1 MPKYQATSYIRLSY
15 TDDRSSESDSVT
27 NQRKLIENFIERN
40 PDIEIIS
47 EKIDD
52 GYSGI
57 IFDRPAFKEMMQDIT
72 DGKINCVIVKDL
84 SRLGRE
90 YIETGRYLRR
100 VFPAY
105 GVRFI
110 AITDNIDTAHENS
123 GDDLTVSVKNIMNE
137 AYCRDISIKTR
148 TSLDIKRRNGDF
160 VGAFPVYGYMKS
172 EENKN
177 LLVPDPYAARVV
189 QDIFRMRLDGTSALR
204 IATVLNDMGILSPL
218 AYKKNNGFP
227 YAKHGY
233 TDKEDCKWSATT
245 VIRILQDETY
255 TGALVQG
262 KQGTPHYTGTAQKT
276 VGLATLRELL
286 IPVAPYKEQMQIY
299 AQTQD
304 ALSIVDSL
312 SSDKEDLLNIIE
324 NARAKILDLAIRGQL
339 VPQDPDDE
347 PASALLERIRAEKE
361 ELIRQGKI
369 KRNKKEPVIFRGEDN
384 SYYVRQGTHTESIDD
399 QFIFDLPDN
408 WKWCSLLNV
417 AKIELGKTLDSVKN
431 TGTNHPYLRSVNVR
445 WNEVDLAD
453 LKEMRFEPEEVDRY
467 TVRRNDLLICEGGD
481 VGRSCVWTNEK
492 EILYQNALHR
502 VRFYGECNPFYFM
515 YYMMYYESRGI
526 IKALCKGVTIK
537 HLTGNVLSLIPFA
550 LPPLEEQGR
559 IVERLNQMFA
569 LLDTILCD

>member
-1 MPKYQATSYIRLSY
+1 MLNLNQAILKSILLPVPPCIEQRRIIDCISSTDIR
-15 TDDRSSESDSVT
+15 
-27 NQRKLIENFIERN
+27 FA
-40 PDIEIIS
+40 EIADQQV
-47 EKIDD
+47 ELV
-52 GYSGI
+52 
-57 IFDRPAFKEMMQDIT
+57 A
-72 DGKINCVIVKDL
+72 CVAK
-84 SRLGRE
+84 
-90 YIETGRYLRR
+90 
-100 VFPAY
+100 A
-105 GVRFI
+105 
-110 AITDNIDTAHENS
+110 
-123 GDDLTVSVKNIMNE
+123 
-137 AYCRDISIKTR
+137 
-148 TSLDIKRRNGDF
+148 
-160 VGAFPVYGYMKS
+160 KS
-172 EENKN
+172 
-177 LLVPDPYAARVV
+177 
-189 QDIFRMRLDGTSALR
+189 
-204 IATVLNDMGILSPL
+204 
-218 AYKKNNGFP
+218 
-227 YAKHGY
+227 
-233 TDKEDCKWSATT
+233 
-245 VIRILQDETY
+245 
-255 TGALVQG
+255 
-262 KQGTPHYTGTAQKT
+262 
-276 VGLATLRELL
+276 
-286 IPVAPYKEQMQIY
+286 
-299 AQTQD
+299 
-304 ALSIVDSL
+304 
-312 SSDKEDLLNIIE
+312 
-324 NARAKILDLAIRGQL
+324 KILDLAIRGQL
-339 VPQDPDDE
+339 VPQNPNDE
-347 PASALLERIRAEKE
+347 PASVLLERIRAEKE

-369 KRNKKEPVIFRGEDN
+369 KRDKKESVIFRGEDN

-481 VGRSCVWTNEK
+481 VGRSCVWTDEK

>member
-1 MPKYQATSYIRLSY
+1 MKCIEDEIPFDLPEGWAWSRMGSLCEHITSGFRGWAQYYSDTGSLFLRMGNLSRDSFKLRMDNLQRVDLPDNVEGTRTRVAENDLLFSITAEIGMLGLIPANFEEAYINQHVGLTRFLKEAQTKYFPYILMSAFCRNQYYTVQSGMKNSFRLDNIQNILTPVPPLGEQIRIAKKLSSIWFHIQQI
-15 TDDRSSESDSVT
+15 DDESETAAD
-27 NQRKLIENFIERN
+27 
-40 PDIEIIS
+40 IIS
-47 EKIDD
+47 KAK
-52 GYSGI
+52 S
-57 IFDRPAFKEMMQDIT
+57 
-72 DGKINCVIVKDL
+72 
-84 SRLGRE
+84 
-90 YIETGRYLRR
+90 
-100 VFPAY
+100 
-105 GVRFI
+105 
-110 AITDNIDTAHENS
+110 
-123 GDDLTVSVKNIMNE
+123 
-137 AYCRDISIKTR
+137 KT
-148 TSLDIKRRNGDF
+148 
-160 VGAFPVYGYMKS
+160 
-172 EENKN
+172 
-177 LLVPDPYAARVV
+177 
-189 QDIFRMRLDGTSALR
+189 
-204 IATVLNDMGILSPL
+204 
-218 AYKKNNGFP
+218 
-227 YAKHGY
+227 
-233 TDKEDCKWSATT
+233 
-245 VIRILQDETY
+245 
-255 TGALVQG
+255 
-262 KQGTPHYTGTAQKT
+262 
-276 VGLATLRELL
+276 
-286 IPVAPYKEQMQIY
+286 
-299 AQTQD
+299 
-304 ALSIVDSL
+304 
-312 SSDKEDLLNIIE
+312 
-324 NARAKILDLAIRGQL
+324 LDLAIRGQL
-339 VPQDPDDE
+339 VPQNPNDE
-347 PASALLERIRAEKE
+347 PASVLLERIRAEKE

-369 KRNKKEPVIFRGEDN
+369 KRDKKESVIFRGEDN

-481 VGRSCVWTNEK
+481 VGRSCVWTDEK